1 MVDDYRSTK
10 EMGHLL
16 RHVFT
21 QERIMLLGS
30 GSGKGLFY
38 RTDDNKD
45 EFVSVLSSFGEDET
59 RVESRH
65 ELTVSIQ
72 NREKRGSLQV
82 VVRKKTTFASRIES
96 VTYTLLYIAHH
107 YIAHLHRNI
116 LFNNYG

>member
-1 MVDDYRSTK
+1 MPHHFRQNLVRGQRGVAP
-10 EMGHLL
+10 MRRFL
-16 RHVFT
+16 
-21 QERIMLLGS
+21 IPS
-30 GSGKGLFY
+30 GQVMECDIDGVH
-38 RTDDNKD
+38 DD
-45 EFVSVLSSFGEDET
+45 EFVSVLSSSGEDET

>member
-1 MVDDYRSTK
+1 MPHRFRQNLVRGQRGVAP
-10 EMGHLL
+10 MRRFL
-16 RHVFT
+16 
-21 QERIMLLGS
+21 IPS
-30 GSGKGLFY
+30 GQVMECDIDGVH
-38 RTDDNKD
+38 DD
-45 EFVSVLSSFGEDET
+45 EFVSVLSSSGKDET

-72 NREKRGSLQV
+72 NREKRGRLQV
-82 VVRKKTTFASRIES
+82 VVRKKTTFDSRIES